1 MLIEAEY
8 CMVELGIGI
17 HLTEIESIHVVA
29 QYSVVNAFSQEIQ
42 KMVDQLLSSFA
53 SWGQV
58 YKAFTRLYPLVN
70 TLALSVLLNLGE
82 MPLTQAVFI
91 SQNPNNSSLKTDNVQ
106 PHFLEEGIYLFG
118 QSPQP
123 EQIGQAYLVFEVKQG
138 RVTGAFYM
146 PNSSFDCFTGVPQGN
161 QLNLSIIEAYSQE
174 AYSYQIGFSNSTV
187 VAAAGGQGTDKNN
200 LILEGFHRL
209 STVSENDTRIL
220 NQCKVDLQ

>member
-17 HLTEIESIHVVA
+17 HLTEIESIHAVA

-42 KMVDQLLSSFA
+42 KMLDQLLTSFS
-53 SWGQV
+53 SWGQF
-58 YKAFTRLYPLVN
+58 YKAFTRLSPLVN

-82 MPLTQAVFI
+82 MPLTHALLI
-91 SQNPNNSSLKTDNVQ
+91 SENPNNPPLKTATVQ
-106 PHFLEEGIYLFG
+106 PNFLEEGVYLYG

-123 EQIGQAYLVFEVKQG
+123 EQIGQAYMVFEVKQG
-138 RVTGAFYM
+138 QITGAFYM
-146 PNSSFDCFTGVPQGN
+146 PHSSFDCFTGVPQGN
-161 QLNLSIIEAYSQE
+161 QLHLSIIEAYSQE